1 MSCETI
7 TFGSVLS
14 AATAAHACVWP
25 PPPHQIG
32 LVNSAAVGEHTC
44 ALVLAG
50 ASAAAVGAAISRTAQ
65 HAVVPP
71 LPCARS
77 TSAVVGSTALS
88 VGASVGA
95 AAAGNTA
102 SENGGSGGPQL
113 SKSSQSSHSIL
124 TTPSPGA
131 LSHAASTG
139 TVMIVGDRGT
149 ATPTSFVAVFPVWV
163 SHAADAWPTWHSM
176 SGFHLATPGSDI
188 SIATSTLVGV
198 VDTTVGAPVNAGG
211 STSRM
216 TFARF
221 SHVLPRFPAAST
233 TAAHTR
239 IAPEARTMRSRSS
252 KRRAPTHVRR

>member
-1 MSCETI
+1 M
-7 TFGSVLS
+7 
-14 AATAAHACVWP
+14 
-25 PPPHQIG
+25 
-32 LVNSAAVGEHTC
+32 
-44 ALVLAG
+44 
-50 ASAAAVGAAISRTAQ
+50 
-65 HAVVPP
+65 
-71 LPCARS
+71 
-77 TSAVVGSTALS
+77 
-88 VGASVGA
+88 
-95 AAAGNTA
+95 
-102 SENGGSGGPQL
+102 L
-113 SKSSQSSHSIL
+113 SKSSQVPSIL
-124 TTPSPGA
+124 TTPSPGP

-163 SHAADAWPTWHSM
+163 SHGGRLAHLALDD
-176 SGFHLATPGSDI
+176 GFHLATPGRHLDRHCR
-188 SIATSTLVGV
+188 LVGV

-252 KRRAPTHVRR
+252 VRRGRPVRR